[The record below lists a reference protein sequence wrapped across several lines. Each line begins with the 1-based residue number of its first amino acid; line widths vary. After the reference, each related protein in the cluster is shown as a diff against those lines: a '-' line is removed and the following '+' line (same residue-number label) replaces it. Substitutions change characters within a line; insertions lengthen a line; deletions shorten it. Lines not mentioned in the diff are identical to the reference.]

1 MGEPAL
7 KASWLKLLE
16 NNNNNNNNL
25 VKTLPRPTMRSDQ
38 SSSSNSK
45 AIPLDH
51 LTHYIDSQ
59 ISEIL
64 RGDQKF
70 LHRVPILKLYETVRV
85 LCVNGHGSAIYQ
97 LVVAKF
103 KEFFTNDPG
112 INEYMKQIVEINTN
126 DTSDDQINLGKI
138 FSEFHQEKFDSCCN
152 VIRQFLLLFNYVF
165 SKINVINLTL
175 AYLDRNILVN
185 SYSKLTIVELSNS
198 LFFQRLFT
206 ETDGVACGQV
216 FLKIC

>member
-70 LHRVPILKLYETVRV
+70 LHRVPVLKLYETVRV

-138 FSEFHQEKFDSCCN
+138 FLSSTRKS
-152 VIRQFLLLFNYVF
+152 L
-165 SKINVINLTL
+165 
-175 AYLDRNILVN
+175 ILVAMLSVN
-185 SYSKLTIVELSNS
+185 FFCYSITSSAKLMS
-198 LFFQRLFT
+198 L
-206 ETDGVACGQV
+206 
-216 FLKIC
+216 I